1 MYCVRNVTSDL
12 YWVGANDHRLALF
25 ENCFPIPRG
34 VSYNAYCLL
43 DEKTVLFD
51 TVDWSACR
59 QLLVNLDQ
67 MAQLM
72 GYLNGDLADESD
84 DLVDDT
90 ALYFFFVRLA
100 ARAEGT
106 DCPENWQAALT
117 EVTKDYV
124 EPLPGARQKLVKVLE
139 VMLTVWCANCL
150 KTRAEAMI
158 AEL

>member
-1 MYCVRNVTSDL
+1 MLLGADGLYPVSKAIKGIEMGDRPGWRMKYFIVHLSRIRLLLRYAQRNIYIEVL
-12 YWVGANDHRLALF
+12 RL
-25 ENCFPIPRG
+25 
-34 VSYNAYCLL
+34 
-43 DEKTVLFD
+43 
-51 TVDWSACR
+51 
-59 QLLVNLDQ
+59 Q

>member
-1 MYCVRNVTSDL
+1 
-12 YWVGANDHRLALF
+12 
-25 ENCFPIPRG
+25 
-34 VSYNAYCLL
+34 
-43 DEKTVLFD
+43 
-51 TVDWSACR
+51 
-59 QLLVNLDQ
+59 